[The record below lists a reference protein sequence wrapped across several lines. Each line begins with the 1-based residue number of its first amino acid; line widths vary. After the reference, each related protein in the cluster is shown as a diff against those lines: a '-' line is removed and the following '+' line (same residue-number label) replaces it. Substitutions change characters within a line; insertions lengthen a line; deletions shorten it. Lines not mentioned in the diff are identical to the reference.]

1 MAVSEN
7 SALNLDQAPPSHHQ
21 GGRLWKVF
29 GALAI
34 MLLLLMAGSIY
45 LLRSQPYEF
54 HGLLYEPPELA
65 FDFEFT
71 DQDGQTVHLSDF
83 QDQLVLLYFGFTNCP
98 DACPTTLSTW
108 RRVDKELG
116 SQADEVAY
124 IFITVDPER
133 DTTEKLNK
141 YMELFHPSFIALRGT
156 LDYTED
162 VAQEYS
168 VSMKIVELEDS
179 AVEYVVNHTTLTFVI
194 DQTGQR
200 VLAYKDDTNA
210 TPQEMAADLKQLLK

>member
-7 SALNLDQAPPSHHQ
+7 STLNLDQAPSRDLQ
-21 GGRLWKVF
+21 GGLFFKVF

-34 MLLLLMAGSIY
+34 TLLLLIAGGIY
-45 LLRSQPYEF
+45 FVGFTPYEF
-54 HGLLYEPPELA
+54 HGLLYEPPEPA

-71 DQDGQTVHLSDF
+71 DQHGQPVHLSDF
-83 QDQLVLLYFGFTNCP
+83 KDQLVLLYFGFTNCP

-108 RRVDKELG
+108 RRVNKELG

-133 DTTEKLNK
+133 DTTEKLKK
-141 YMELFHPSFIALRGT
+141 YMELFHPSFMALRGP
-156 LDYTED
+156 LDYTEE
-162 VAQEYS
+162 VAREYS
-168 VSMKIVELEDS
+168 VFMEFVELEES
-179 AVEYVVNHTTLTFVI
+179 AVEYVVNHSALTFVI

-200 VLAYKDDTNA
+200 VLAYTHDTDV